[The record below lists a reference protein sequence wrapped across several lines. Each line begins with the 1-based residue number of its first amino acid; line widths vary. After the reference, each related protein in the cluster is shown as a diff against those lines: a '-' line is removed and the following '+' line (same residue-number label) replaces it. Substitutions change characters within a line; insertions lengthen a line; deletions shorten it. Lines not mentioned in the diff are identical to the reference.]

1 MSQVKPAEAAIS
13 PCQEPLRPDNPHPR
27 NDLVFRGG
35 SLAEN
40 FQSYLVEFFRA
51 TSERTITQSYDLGNL
66 TIYLVPPPGLNAH
79 AVGDVMDTV

>member
-13 PCQEPLRPDNPHPR
+13 PCQEPLRPDNTHFR
-27 NDLVFRGG
+27 NGLVFRGE

-66 TIYLVPPPGLNAH
+66 TIYLVPSPGLKAH
-79 AVGDVMDTV
+79 VLGDVMDAV